1 MPRTVDHG
9 QRRAVIAEAVVQ
21 VAARDGL
28 HAVTMRA
35 VAAEAGVSVR
45 LVQYYFHSKTQLMV
59 GTLDYLEDRSHQRWS
74 ARLDGLG
81 DPPPP
86 RAVIEAFA
94 AEALPTDEASQ
105 VFHLVGTS
113 YAMLAFT
120 DPELARQPFIAGI
133 DRLCGQLA
141 DALSRARDA
150 GDLAAGIEPDRE
162 ARRLV
167 ALANGLGTGVLAGQH
182 TPDTARTI
190 LAYHAKQVF
199 RR

>member
-9 QRRAVIAEAVVQ
+9 QRRAVIAEAVVR
-21 VAARDGL
+21 VAGREGL

-45 LVQYYFHSKTQLMV
+45 LVQYYFHSKAQLMV
-59 GTLDYLEDRSHQRWS
+59 GTLDYLEGQSHRRWA
-74 ARLDGLG
+74 ARLQGLG

-86 RAVIEAFA
+86 RTVVEAFA
-94 AEALPTDEASQ
+94 AEALPTDEASR

-120 DPELARQPFIAGI
+120 DAELARRPFIAGI

-150 GDLAAGIEPDRE
+150 GDLAAGIEPDLE

-182 TPDTARTI
+182 TPDTARAI
-190 LAYHAKQVF
+190 LAYHAEQVF